1 MSSIVS
7 ERQQKLI
14 IDVLLHRMSD
24 EQFLRD
30 FPLASEQAAT
40 DAGLAMLRAAAR
52 TSDPVGVE
60 FGLYLGHRF
69 GFSADYLDVL
79 CELATSSWH
88 QRHEDVVDGLAKLK
102 SPLSVDALVAS
113 ATTRHRYRDYD
124 DSETLGVK
132 ATWALRHIESPA
144 AVEKLGLLLRGDN
157 AILSSEARFRLEDI
171 QRSAKTTIAKELA
184 TAQLRLV
191 PHDTR
196 FNQ

>member
-1 MSSIVS
+1 MSSVVS

-14 IDVLLHRMSD
+14 LDLLLHRMS
-24 EQFLRD
+24 EVQFLRD
-30 FPLASEQAAT
+30 FPLASEQAAS
-40 DAGLAMLRAAAR
+40 DAGLATLRAAAR

-88 QRHEDVVDGLAKLK
+88 QRHEDVVDGLAKLE

-132 ATWALRHIESPA
+132 ATWALRHIETPA
-144 AVEKLGLLLRGDN
+144 AIEKLGTLLRGDN
-157 AILSSEARFRLEDI
+157 TILSAEARLRLEDL

-184 TAQLRLV
+184 MAQLA
-191 PHDTR
+191 PHR
-196 FNQ
+196 SP